1 MTAAATVCIRVC
13 HGDPLVMA
21 GLVSLIGREP
31 GFQVQA
37 GPGADEGIV
46 VVTRLDKEGEV
57 MQAIDSGARAYL
69 RQDAPP
75 AELTD
80 AIRHVAR
87 GGALYLCQRTAALF
101 RQEPRRGL
109 LRR

>member
-31 GFQVQA
+31 GFHVHAGLAKLYASSRLQVA
-37 GPGADEGIV
+37 V
-46 VVTRLDKEGEV
+46 R
-57 MQAIDSGARAYL
+57 AI
-69 RQDAPP
+69 
-75 AELTD
+75 
-80 AIRHVAR
+80 
-87 GGALYLCQRTAALF
+87 
-101 RQEPRRGL
+101 RRGL